1 MRALLAGVL
10 TGLLACA
17 TATASAHGYDGVY
30 RFPGTQGCTF
40 LGIDNGV
47 IQIRRGVL
55 SGTENDCR
63 MTNPVEVRDMD
74 ATLYDLQCQ
83 GEGMG
88 WQERAMI
95 IRSGNGVV
103 IARRG
108 YAQEFERCG

>member
-1 MRALLAGVL
+1 MRSLLAL
-10 TGLLACA
+10 ALACA
-17 TATASAHGYDGVY
+17 ATGAGAQGYDGTY

-55 SGTENDCR
+55 SGAENDCR
-63 MTNPVEVRDMD
+63 MTNPIEVRDMD
-74 ATLYDLQCQ
+74 ATLYDLLCQ
-83 GEGMG
+83 GEGME

-95 IRSGNGVV
+95 MRSARGVV

-108 YAQEFERCG
+108 YATDFERCD